1 MSKCINESVAVCCN
15 CRIALH
21 QSAKQRAAQ
30 SAKCS
35 RKISDLRENGTSKF
49 VRKPT
54 MRIVCGFNPPSEAE
68 GKRPARERDFQVCA
82 KPTTRIACSFKRVP
96 SKIIHRIIFE
106 FAPYKQSALEPLLSC
121 KRGSNFRKYA
131 WTDKSFS
138 LVATSAQRRCLWTPR
153 AFCKKLDQKL
163 LYICHTTR
171 LCAVGE

>member
-1 MSKCINESVAVCCN
+1 MSKCINESVAVCWNYC
-15 CRIALH
+15 IALH
-21 QSAKQRAAQ
+21 QSAKQFADSTCQ
-30 SAKCS
+30 VQPE
-35 RKISDLRENGTSKF
+35 D
-49 VRKPT
+49 
-54 MRIVCGFNPPSEAE
+54 
-68 GKRPARERDFQVCA
+68 KRPARERDFQVCTKA
-82 KPTTRIACSFKRVP
+82 TTRIACRLKRVP

-106 FAPYKQSALEPLLSC
+106 FAPYKQSALEPLFSC

>member
-1 MSKCINESVAVCCN
+1 MMFW
-15 CRIALH
+15 R
-21 QSAKQRAAQ
+21 
-30 SAKCS
+30 
-35 RKISDLRENGTSKF
+35 T
-49 VRKPT
+49 
-54 MRIVCGFNPPSEAE
+54 PPSFDKRRANLKDMPDKTFVFFEWASVLTKALPCAE
-68 GKRPARERDFQVCA
+68 TDASHYTKARNSSRLSLPSAAGGKRPARERDFQVCA
-82 KPTTRIACSFKRVP
+82 KPTTRIACRLKRVP

-106 FAPYKQSALEPLLSC
+106 FAPYKQSALEPLFSC

>member
-1 MSKCINESVAVCCN
+1 MKLPHRTTPKREIACGFNPPSAAGGKRPARERDFQVC
-15 CRIALH
+15 
-21 QSAKQRAAQ
+21 
-30 SAKCS
+30 
-35 RKISDLRENGTSKF
+35 T
-49 VRKPT
+49 KPT
-54 MRIVCGFNPPSEAE
+54 TRIVCGFNPPSEAE
-68 GKRPARERDFQVCA
+68 GKRPARERDFQVCTKA
-82 KPTTRIACSFKRVP
+82 TTRIACRLKRVP

-106 FAPYKQSALEPLLSC
+106 FAPYKQSALEPLFSC